1 MKIALLLPR
10 SVIYPSMSFDI
21 MDGFKSS
28 LKKMGHEEKHEIV
41 TASIGLGA
49 DNKEIYSCSE
59 QLLFNNTDIIIAYIN
74 PDTAEFIQP
83 LFESSGKLLIV
94 LDSGYHFQNFEK
106 KIPNVY
112 FISLQNGLCSRL
124 IVRKAI
130 EEGQH
135 NFAFTCSFYDAGYRP
150 PYTFSTAIQD
160 NGASIHY
167 NHVTSLKKA
176 DFNLGPLEE
185 FLEQNDNVSLLASF
199 CGDMTEDFF
208 RESSKLKNIASRK
221 TYASGFT
228 AEESWLNKIAYP
240 GYNWS
245 CAVPWSVNL
254 TNDENVEFVTVMKN
268 IREQKA
274 NIFSLLGWEAGLF
287 VTKSNGQTLDHIS
300 IDSPRGKVYFNPNT
314 GFSEAPVYY
323 ATVTKNEENGN
334 CILEN
339 VIEVTDLEEER
350 SRLHQH
356 VLAIQNTAI
365 NSWLN
370 SYACLD
376 S

>member
-10 SVIYPSMSFDI
+10 SVIYPSISFDI
-21 MDGFKSS
+21 MDGLKSS
-28 LKKMGHEEKHEIV
+28 LKKMGIDEKHEIV

-49 DNKEIYSCSE
+49 DHKEIYSCCE
-59 QLLFNNTDIIIAYIN
+59 QLLFSNTDIVVAYIN
-74 PDTAEFIQP
+74 PEAAEFIQP

-106 KIPNVY
+106 KISNVY
-112 FISLQNGLCSRL
+112 FISLENSLCSRL

-130 EEGQH
+130 EEGQQ

-150 PYTFSTAIQD
+150 PYTFATALED
-160 NGASIHY
+160 KGGSIHY
-167 NHVTSLKKA
+167 NHVTPLKKA

-185 FLEQNDNVSLLASF
+185 FLEQNDNISVLTSF
-199 CGDMTEDFF
+199 CGDMAEDFF
-208 RESSKLKNIASRK
+208 RESAKIKNIASRK
-221 TYASGFT
+221 TYGSGFT
-228 AEESWLNKIAYP
+228 AEESWLNKISYP

-245 CAVPWSVNL
+245 CAVPWSANL
-254 TNDENVEFVTVMKN
+254 KNKENEEFAAVMRN

-274 NIFSLLGWEAGLF
+274 NVFSLLGWEAGLF
-287 VTKSNGQTLDHIS
+287 ISSSNGQSLDNIT
-300 IDSPRGKVYFNPNT
+300 IDSPRGKVHINPNT
-314 GFSEAPVYY
+314 GFSEAPLYY
-323 ATVTKNEENGN
+323 ATVAKNEENGN

-339 VIEVTDLEEER
+339 ITEITDLEEER
-350 SRLHQH
+350 IRLYQH
-356 VLAIQNTAI
+356 ILAVQNTPS

>member
-21 MDGFKSS
+21 MDGLKSS
-28 LKKMGHEEKHEIV
+28 LKKMGHGEKHEIV
-41 TASIGLGA
+41 TASIGLGS

-59 QLLFNNTDIIIAYIN
+59 QLLFNNTDIIIGYIN

-83 LFESSGKLLIV
+83 LFASSGKLLIV

-106 KIPNVY
+106 KLPNVY
-112 FISLQNGLCSRL
+112 FISLENSLCSRL

-130 EEGQH
+130 EEGQQ

-150 PYTFSTAIQD
+150 SYTYATAVED
-160 NGASIHY
+160 KGASLRY
-167 NHVTSLKKA
+167 NHITALKRE

-208 RESSKLKNIASRK
+208 RESAKLKNIASSK
-221 TYASGFT
+221 TYGSGFT

-245 CAVPWSVNL
+245 CSIPWSANL
-254 TNDENVEFVTVMKN
+254 KNKENEEFVSVMN
-268 IREQKA
+268 SIREQKA
-274 NIFSLLGWEAGLF
+274 NVFSLLGWEAGLF
-287 VTKSNGQTLDHIS
+287 ITQSNGQSLDNIT
-300 IDSPRGKVYFNPNT
+300 IDSPRGKIHFNPET
-314 GFSEAPVYY
+314 GFSKAPVYY
-323 ATVTKNEENGN
+323 ATVAKNEQNGN
-334 CILEN
+334 CLLEN
-339 VIEVTDLEEER
+339 ITEIKELEEER
-350 SRLHQH
+350 SRLYQH
-356 VLAIQNTAI
+356 ILAIQNTPV